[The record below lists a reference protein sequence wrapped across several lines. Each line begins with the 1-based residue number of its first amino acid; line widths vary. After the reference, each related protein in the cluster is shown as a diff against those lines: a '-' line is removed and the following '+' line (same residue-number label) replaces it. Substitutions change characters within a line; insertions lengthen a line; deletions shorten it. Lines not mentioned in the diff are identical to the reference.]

1 MNIATI
7 LISSLAFIVS
17 VISCIYNWQLNRKN
31 LKISF
36 LKFNDKDIDIYTFI
50 KDENKYVL
58 LIKIKII
65 NKSKN
70 PIKISSIHLQFED
83 KDIKALHVPI
93 PTLGDGYNIFDTFVK
108 YDEGTFALPYEF
120 NSFDILE
127 SQIAFVYFPN
137 DNPVVFDE
145 NINGTIIFN
154 TSRGINKKEIVFT
167 FQKD

>member
-36 LKFNDKDIDIYTFI
+36 LKFND

-93 PTLGDGYNIFDTFVK
+93 PTLGDGYNIFGTFVK